1 MGLDQWALADRFP
14 PPKAGGNL
22 VDLPSWFDDPYR
34 ARHRRAAEIRSGGA
48 IGSLNDG
55 IEFEMHG
62 VPTRI
67 IAWPGNGFQTQ
78 SLHVLTLAPG
88 QEMDP
93 HAYGMAEE
101 AMLCLQ
107 GEGEVLI
114 RGEWADFAPG
124 DLAFFPPPIEHS
136 VRASSKGEGMVVVA
150 AISPP
155 EFEHYADL
163 GLYNRQLGIID
174 TEAAFYAQ
182 NNAVPGSLAGP
193 SQLAYRDTAA
203 AVRAWN
209 LGVEEIRTGGAL
221 FNIFRGAK
229 IDVIDAPMVFVLWP
243 GYGPRST
250 GFHFATGEPGLTS
263 ALHAHPASD
272 ECVVLWDGSA
282 RAWQGGGWHEMEIF
296 DVVFAP
302 CGVGHGISLLEGG
315 SLWGGFA
322 APPQLDL
329 YARTSFYEGTGTFE
343 APPQERL
350 DR

>member
-1 MGLDQWALADRFP
+1 ME
-14 PPKAGGNL
+14 
-22 VDLPSWFDDPYR
+22 LPSWYGDPYR
-34 ARHRRAAEIRSGGA
+34 SRHRRAEEIRTDGA

-55 IEFEMHG
+55 IVFELHG
-62 VPTRI
+62 ISTRI
-67 IAWPGNGFQTQ
+67 IAWPGNGFQTE
-78 SLHVLTLAPG
+78 SLHVLTFEPG
-88 QEMDP
+88 QEMEP
-93 HAYGMAEE
+93 HAYGLAEE
-101 AMLCLQ
+101 AMLCVQ
-107 GEGEVLI
+107 GGGEALV
-114 RGEWADFAPG
+114 RGDWVDFAPG
-124 DLAFFPPPIEHS
+124 DMAFFPPPVEHS
-136 VRASSKGEGMVVVA
+136 LRAGKEGMVVAA

-155 EFEHYADL
+155 EFEHYEKA
-163 GLYNRQLGIID
+163 GFYNRAVGVID

-182 NNAVPGSLAGP
+182 NNSVPGALSGP
-193 SQLAYRDTAA
+193 SQLAYHETGED
-203 AVRAWN
+203 VRAWN
-209 LGVEEIRTGGAL
+209 LSADEIRTGGAL
-221 FNIFRGAK
+221 FNVFRGAK

-263 ALHAHPASD
+263 ALHAHPVSD

-302 CGVGHGISLLEGG
+302 CGVGHGVSFLPGA

-329 YARTSFYEGTGTFE
+329 YARTDFYEGTGTFA

-350 DR
+350 EV

>member
-1 MGLDQWALADRFP
+1 ME
-14 PPKAGGNL
+14 
-22 VDLPSWFDDPYR
+22 LPSWYGDPYR
-34 ARHRRAAEIRSGGA
+34 SRHRRAAEIRSGGA

-55 IEFEMHG
+55 IEFELHG
-62 VPTRI
+62 VSTRI

-78 SLHVLTLAPG
+78 SIHVLTLAPG
-88 QEMDP
+88 QEMDT

-107 GEGEVLI
+107 GRGEVLV
-114 RGEWADFAPG
+114 RGEWAEFAPG
-124 DLAFFPPPIEHS
+124 DLAFFPPPVEHS
-136 VRASSKGEGMVVVA
+136 VRAAAGGEGMVVVA

-163 GLYNRQLGIID
+163 DLYNRQFGIID

-193 SQLAYRDTAA
+193 SQLAYRDAAA

-209 LGVEEIRTGGAL
+209 LSVEEIRTGGAL
-221 FNIFRGAK
+221 FNVFRGAK

-302 CGVGHGISLLEGG
+302 CGVGHGVSLLDGG

-329 YARTSFYEGTGTFE
+329 YARTDFYEGTGTFA

-350 DR
+350 DE

>member
-1 MGLDQWALADRFP
+1 M
-14 PPKAGGNL
+14 
-22 VDLPSWFDDPYR
+22 DLPSWYGDPYR
-34 ARHRRAAEIRSGGA
+34 ARHRRAAEIRAGGA

-55 IEFEMHG
+55 IEFELHG
-62 VPTRI
+62 VLTRI
-67 IAWPGNGFQTQ
+67 IAWPGNGFQTE
-78 SLHVLTLAPG
+78 SIHVLTLAAG
-88 QEMDP
+88 QEMET

-107 GEGEVLI
+107 GVGEVLV
-114 RGEWADFAPG
+114 RGEWVEFAPG
-124 DLAFFPPPIEHS
+124 DLAFFPPPVERS
-136 VRASSKGEGMVVVA
+136 VRAAAGGEGMVVVA
-150 AISPP
+150 AVSPP

-163 GLYNRQLGIID
+163 GLYDRQIGIVD
-174 TEAAFYAQ
+174 TEGAFFAQ

-193 SQLAYRDTAA
+193 SQLAYRETAA
-203 AVRAWN
+203 DVRAWN
-209 LGVEEIRTGGAL
+209 LTAAEIRAGGAL
-221 FNIFRGAK
+221 FNVFRGAK

-272 ECVVLWDGSA
+272 ECVVLWSGSA
-282 RAWQGGGWHEMEIF
+282 RAWQGGGWHEMQIY

-302 CGVGHGISLLEGG
+302 CGVAHGVSVVEGG

-329 YARTSFYEGTGTFE
+329 YARTDFYVGTGTFS

-350 DR
+350 DT